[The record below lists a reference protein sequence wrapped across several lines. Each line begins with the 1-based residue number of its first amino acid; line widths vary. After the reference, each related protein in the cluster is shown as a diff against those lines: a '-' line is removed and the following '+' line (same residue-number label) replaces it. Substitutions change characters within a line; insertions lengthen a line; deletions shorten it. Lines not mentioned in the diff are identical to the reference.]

1 MATVL
6 IGAHN
11 ANNIRKCRRVRH
23 ANVFALFTRQVVT
36 SAIVTGSRN
45 QNTGIISIFQCFF
58 YGNRNEGATE
68 GHIDN
73 RCAVHIGILNCFCN
87 VGVIEVTGGVTG
99 LKHHDLAVIGNTDA
113 ADFIIFSGDD
123 TGNMGTVTVIVHRI
137 LVITN
142 TVPTVYIINI
152 AVAVIVTTV
161 VGNFCGIDPNVVTE
175 IKVVIVHTC
184 IDDSHNHIGT
194 AAGVLTVL
202 RPTVR
207 NVGKAQ
213 IGLLIIIRVL
223 GLFCRHTHNI
233 VVIYFFKG
241 I

>member
-73 RCAVHIGILNCFCN
+73 GSTVHVSVGEVAHPMIPEHYIEWIALQTKTGVQRKELKPGEKPEACFALCD
-87 VGVIEVTGGVTG
+87 GDEV
-99 LKHHDLAVIGNTDA
+99 
-113 ADFIIFSGDD
+113 
-123 TGNMGTVTVIVHRI
+123 
-137 LVITN
+137 
-142 TVPTVYIINI
+142 
-152 AVAVIVTTV
+152 VAVYAYCNLH
-161 VGNFCGIDPNVVTE
+161 G
-175 IKVVIVHTC
+175 
-184 IDDSHNHIGT
+184 
-194 AAGVLTVL
+194 LW
-202 RPTVR
+202 
-207 NVGKAQ
+207 KA
-213 IGLLIIIRVL
+213 
-223 GLFCRHTHNI
+223 
-233 VVIYFFKG
+233 
-241 I
+241 